1 MNFNGFNDKVICREI
16 QVKRTSE
23 VNEEISL
30 PFTDKADFPVT
41 ERKERKG
48 ELLETEGFL
57 CWKTMFSDFTPH

>member
-1 MNFNGFNDKVICREI
+1 ML
-16 QVKRTSE
+16 TLSE

-30 PFTDKADFPVT
+30 LFTDKADFPVT
-41 ERKERKG
+41 EREERKG